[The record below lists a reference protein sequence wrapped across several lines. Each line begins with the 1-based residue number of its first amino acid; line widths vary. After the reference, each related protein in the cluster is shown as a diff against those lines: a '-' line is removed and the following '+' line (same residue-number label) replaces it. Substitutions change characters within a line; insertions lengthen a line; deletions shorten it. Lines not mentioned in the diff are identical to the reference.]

1 MAKYQYASTLV
12 VSKKFDTKEKIS
24 RFYKH
29 NYLPLL
35 MTCEIW
41 IIVYNL
47 FNAFLGLQPLQ
58 VDLMLKNMFFSE
70 HINMMNAWYIPM
82 ILGVYIFIPY
92 VARILQSLSGK
103 SLIILGLILFS
114 YYFIVPSCNLLL
126 ALEKLPRL
134 SPQIDLNYS
143 GGTYGFYLLLGY
155 SYKRYEDRIVS
166 VLKNNKKKILVV
178 LSILLMAACTVLFQ
192 NRLYQNHAAYNVW
205 YDFCFCL
212 LLASAALCY
221 SVRSRSIIKFFIIYP
236 YIRSLFI

>member
-1 MAKYQYASTLV
+1 
-12 VSKKFDTKEKIS
+12 
-24 RFYKH
+24 
-29 NYLPLL
+29 
-35 MTCEIW
+35 
-41 IIVYNL
+41 
-47 FNAFLGLQPLQ
+47 
-58 VDLMLKNMFFSE
+58 
-70 HINMMNAWYIPM
+70 MMNAWYIPM

-205 YDFCFCL
+205 YDFL
-212 LLASAALCY
+212 LLPFIGFCCFMLLCQVKKHYKVFYHLSLY
-221 SVRSRSIIKFFIIYP
+221 SFAIYLIHVPIIKTLVNFGLYLPNRRLGIYVLWGSTLILSLVCI
-236 YIRSLFI
+236 YILSKIPLFKKYVFMIKE